1 MGNLNYINGD
11 FSIIVANKNS
21 TIKIHLAIFLSIIG
35 LTFCI
40 PKQSV
45 QEIRGHIIYIESNSL
60 KNVSE
65 LQIQKENEEIIILKP
80 QIYKGFTPSHLRHH
94 QITSQPLTIRYT
106 INNGILTII
115 SMND

>member
-1 MGNLNYINGD
+1 MKIISILLPTKNL
-11 FSIIVANKNS
+11 
-21 TIKIHLAIFLSIIG
+21 TIEVPLAIILTLVT

-45 QEIRGHIIYIESNSL
+45 QEIRGYIIYLESSSL

-65 LQIQKENEEIIILKP
+65 IQIQDQNEEITVLKP
-80 QIYKGFTPSHLRHH
+80 QIYKGFPPSHLRHH
-94 QITSQPLTIRYT
+94 QITSQPLTIRYVLRK
-106 INNGILTII
+106 GVLTII

>member
-1 MGNLNYINGD
+1 MKIISIQLPTKNL
-11 FSIIVANKNS
+11 
-21 TIKIHLAIFLSIIG
+21 TIEIPLVIFLTLVS

-45 QEIRGHIIYIESNSL
+45 QEIRGYIIYLESSSL

-65 LQIQKENEEIIILKP
+65 IQIQDQNEEITILKP
-80 QIYKGFTPSHLRHH
+80 QIYKGFPPSHLRHH
-94 QITSQPLTIRYT
+94 QITSQPLTIRYVLS
-106 INNGILTII
+106 NGVLTII